1 MSHSS
6 IFRVILPPDCN
17 LQFQCVQ
24 STQQSQKQ
32 VWHFTA
38 DFHVLRGLHIAYYQ
52 FQQELG
58 ELKKIPMYIR
68 ACEPVP
74 PNFSFVKPD
83 WFACINSLVPDQ
95 CFRGRGQFSFSFYTP
110 HCLQLFLN
118 KKFPGSRTRSQLTF
132 KIKLQYLK
140 KHSILKN
147 IVISNKAYKQ
157 AYFSF

>member
-1 MSHSS
+1 MCIVNTAVIEAILLL
-6 IFRVILPPDCN
+6 IFMYLG
-17 LQFQCVQ
+17 
-24 STQQSQKQ
+24 
-32 VWHFTA
+32 A
-38 DFHVLRGLHIAYYQ
+38 YIACQ

-74 PNFSFVKPD
+74 PNFPFVKPD
-83 WFACINSLVPDQ
+83 WFACFNSLVPDQ
-95 CFRGRGQFSFSFYTP
+95 CFGGRGQFSFSFYTP

-118 KKFPGSRTRSQLTF
+118 KNFPGSRTRSQLTF

-140 KHSILKN
+140 KYLILKN
-147 IVISNKAYKQ
+147 IAISNKVYKQ